1 MRVTPQGVIQSESG
15 HSGNS
20 QPPPAGPRMVERRML
35 GPLGNTVWHYDDQ
48 TAIADG
54 VSIDANN
61 VWGAW
66 LLSGARLTIHA
77 ITGNG
82 TPAWSFSSFGSGN
95 SGVAAAKDADRSGFM
110 ESNAAGNDFRQH
122 GFRST
127 SNGTPDWSFTYP
139 VSDPNLPASS
149 RKVATSR
156 DGSVIAAVVSDSVT
170 QNSTLYV
177 FDADTGAVTL
187 MWTDP
192 LRMDGVALTD
202 NGSKALVTQDNRATL
217 VDTSSGNIIFNVAG
231 SGAGNIFYPISGD
244 GSVFAVGGF
253 NFDVYAFKYAFNGTT
268 YVQVIHFTRANFWFG
283 GASTV
288 SHDGSTAGTFGA
300 NYANG
305 WLSGEV
311 YLFDV
316 PSHNMLGSYPVS
328 GTGMYQGTPIGAGS
342 NDNGTVMAF
351 ASWGTQFHDWPEVM
365 VFNRSVQLIGQ
376 INFPGSAFSVD
387 VTTDGQYVVGG
398 AKAVH
403 ANQFGSGGRIELI
416 QLQGSPSPTPT
427 PTATP
432 CASVGSWTEQAP
444 YPIAVSGHAVVSV
457 GGNVYSFGGI
467 VEPPAA
473 ITNAYKYT
481 PATNTWTPIAPLPAP
496 RGWFSGTTD
505 GTYVYLL
512 GGVDQNFNTTATL
525 WRYDPATNTYNT
537 NLPSYAI
544 PTYFHASA
552 YLNGKIYRIAGAAI
566 GTDFHVEVYTIATNS
581 WSMAANYPFANHNLM
596 TVALGNYIYAGG
608 GNASPDKTYRY
619 DPSTDTWDDAAVAD
633 LPAGRSAAAS
643 GAYNGR
649 WLLAGGDV
657 NFAIS
662 TSAIAWDPATN
673 TWSNL
678 ANMVQARDLLAGT
691 TAGQSFYA
699 VAGDSG
705 PGTPTN
711 DNQQYTDV
719 PCGTPT
725 TTPSATPSAT
735 FTPTPS
741 ARPTPS
747 EPSMTPLPTPT
758 GTVTPTSTPTTTP
771 PPTPTPISTVTP
783 TATPTPTPTP
793 TARPVP
799 APRSRP
805 TPAPRP

>member
-1 MRVTPQGVIQSESG
+1 MKNKHISQSAFFNLRILAGLFSVAALAFVALFAAANATTRGEAGRAAGVTRRAFMRVTPQGVIQSQSG

-66 LLSGARLTIHA
+66 TLSGARLTIHA

-82 TPAWSFSSFGSGN
+82 TPAWSFSTFGSGN
-95 SGVAAAKDADRSGFM
+95 SGVAAAKGADRSGFM

-127 SNGTPDWSFTYP
+127 SNGTADWSFPYP

-156 DGSVIAAVVSDSVT
+156 DGSMIAAVVSDSVT

-217 VDTSSGNIIFNVAG
+217 VDTSSGNIIFSVAG

-253 NFDVYAFKYAFNGTT
+253 NFDVYAFNGTT

-376 INFPGSAFSVD
+376 INFAGSAFSVD

-403 ANQFGSGGRIELI
+403 ANQFGNGGRIELI
-416 QLQGSPSPTPT
+416 QLQASPTPT
-427 PTATP
+427 PTAT
-432 CASVGSWTEQAP
+432 V
-444 YPIAVSGHAVVSV
+444 
-457 GGNVYSFGGI
+457 
-467 VEPPAA
+467 
-473 ITNAYKYT
+473 
-481 PATNTWTPIAPLPAP
+481 
-496 RGWFSGTTD
+496 
-505 GTYVYLL
+505 
-512 GGVDQNFNTTATL
+512 TAT
-525 WRYDPATNTYNT
+525 
-537 NLPSYAI
+537 
-544 PTYFHASA
+544 
-552 YLNGKIYRIAGAAI
+552 
-566 GTDFHVEVYTIATNS
+566 
-581 WSMAANYPFANHNLM
+581 
-596 TVALGNYIYAGG
+596 
-608 GNASPDKTYRY
+608 
-619 DPSTDTWDDAAVAD
+619 
-633 LPAGRSAAAS
+633 
-643 GAYNGR
+643 
-649 WLLAGGDV
+649 
-657 NFAIS
+657 
-662 TSAIAWDPATN
+662 
-673 TWSNL
+673 
-678 ANMVQARDLLAGT
+678 
-691 TAGQSFYA
+691 
-699 VAGDSG
+699 
-705 PGTPTN
+705 
-711 DNQQYTDV
+711 
-719 PCGTPT
+719 
-725 TTPSATPSAT
+725 AT
-735 FTPTPS
+735 FTPTPT
-741 ARPTPS
+741 A
-747 EPSMTPLPTPT
+747 
-758 GTVTPTSTPTTTP
+758 TVTPTTTA
-771 PPTPTPISTVTP
+771 TP
-783 TATPTPTPTP
+783 TATPTSTPRPSPTPRTP
-793 TARPVP
+793 PTPR
-799 APRSRP
+799 PRS
-805 TPAPRP
+805 TPPPRP